1 MLLYLLI
8 GFFIINNIINM
19 RNIMNMIP
27 VTIICIFVILSIDI
41 GDFLIFSLKNYLEK
55 DLKKIREIK
64 LSLR

>member
-1 MLLYLLI
+1 M
-8 GFFIINNIINM
+8 NNIINM
-19 RNIMNMIP
+19 RNTMNMTP
-27 VTIICIFVILSIDI
+27 VTIIWIFVILSIFDI